1 MIMSGFDRARLALRG
16 LRQERIDEP
25 LKIASV
31 EHMPRDSRASRRFEI
46 AARDADE
53 ERLLADDR
61 PLVHGLEEEVR
72 NGLLLRSV
80 NRSPRPDVSRRVQPA
95 VESIDM
101 SPFGRELLLHRRVQH
116 AWLVQRRALSA
127 RFPIDGS

>member
-16 LRQERIDEP
+16 LRQEQIDEP

-31 EHMPRDSRASRRFEI
+31 EHMPRNSRAPRRFEI

-95 VESIDM
+95 VNRST
-101 SPFGRELLLHRRVQH
+101 
-116 AWLVQRRALSA
+116 
-127 RFPIDGS
+127 

>member
-72 NGLLLRSV
+72 TGLLLRSV
-80 NRSPRPDVSRRVQPA
+80 NRSPRPDVSRRVQLA

-101 SPFGRELLLHRRVQH
+101 RPFGRERAPASPRS
-116 AWLVQRRALSA
+116 ARMARPRRALSA